1 MHRLLHK
8 RLRNVLL
15 HIVSPWLLYVI
26 VMIAYVDNFVCYDRS
41 RFCLICPSLRQIL
54 ENATCREVT
63 HFERYNFHPTHGP
76 SLPIKHGSLS
86 KTAVIRKSSQ
96 MVWLSF
102 ASSWD
107 KRVMNF
113 IERSNSCHWIL
124 LKLLNSSF
132 FVFFGVQVSKDWG
145 FSIYIL
151 VCC

>member
-1 MHRLLHK
+1 MSYKKVLQQGVVPPCFPYIFLMYDCPPPHPVGLPQGDHK

-26 VMIAYVDNFVCYDRS
+26 VMIAYVDNFVFYDRS

-113 IERSNSCHWIL
+113 IERSNSCH
-124 LKLLNSSF
+124 
-132 FVFFGVQVSKDWG
+132 
-145 FSIYIL
+145 
-151 VCC
+151 